1 MNCKLKTFLAGI
13 IFSIMPQS
21 ILTLPR
27 RVALLAQDPTLTT
40 LGRGRIP
47 SVQLAEPAIPVTRN
61 PQIDQTALRFRNLL
75 NAVRNSMAT
84 ETLNDFEDDS
94 STQEILFYFS
104 EISQLQRNLLLSSSN
119 RATGVS
125 RAISTTNEVHLQVF
139 RILSAA
145 AETRR
150 GKNLGRNLNLIISS
164 GLKLLPA
171 TTRNLF
177 TAVHPNFLE
186 TERIAPTPTI
196 VRSQN
201 VARTNQTQINRGTNP
216 NQIVVANNNQPV
228 ILNSPQTI
236 QKTNPTAQQPAE
248 LQIQKLNPNTQQPAE
263 LQIQKPNPT
272 TQQQAEQQAL
282 SELAKATTATELPQS
297 ITSSIDS
304 KEGKAFEET
313 PKAIEENA
321 EQNSNKT
328 VIAAEVVATVQSANQ
343 QGGENS
349 LPEVDVKHISFK

>member
-228 ILNSPQTI
+228 IP
-236 QKTNPTAQQPAE
+236 E

>member
-1 MNCKLKTFLAGI
+1 
-13 IFSIMPQS
+13 MPQS

-27 RVALLAQDPTLTT
+27 RVALLAQDPTLT

-47 SVQLAEPAIPVTRN
+47 SVQ
-61 PQIDQTALRFRNLL
+61 FRNLL

-84 ETLNDFEDDS
+84 ATLNDFEDDS

-145 AETRR
+145 AET
-150 GKNLGRNLNLIISS
+150 SA
-164 GLKLLPA
+164 KLRELRPPDN
-171 TTRNLF
+171 RQ
-177 TAVHPNFLE
+177 V
-186 TERIAPTPTI
+186 
-196 VRSQN
+196 QN

-263 LQIQKPNPT
+263 YKSKSLILPHNNKLNNKPCLN
-272 TQQQAEQQAL
+272 
-282 SELAKATTATELPQS
+282 
-297 ITSSIDS
+297 S
-304 KEGKAFEET
+304 KEGKAL
-313 PKAIEENA
+313 KKL
-321 EQNSNKT
+321 QR
-328 VIAAEVVATVQSANQ
+328 Q
-343 QGGENS
+343 
-349 LPEVDVKHISFK
+349 